1 MYGMSRF
8 AGSGSSLSSEE
19 TAYVRVVRQY
29 NDEILQGG
37 IRPNLAEALSEAASS
52 MNDQVG
58 VKAGKVGLEAC
69 QRERERERFLC
80 NIVTVEK
87 SNGVFSFPPT
97 EHH

>member
-1 MYGMSRF
+1 MYQESSPKLNCKQKWNEWLLMFLSFYPQDSVYGMSRV

-29 NDEILQGG
+29 NEEILQGG

-58 VKAGKVGLEAC
+58 VEAG
-69 QRERERERFLC
+69 
-80 NIVTVEK
+80 
-87 SNGVFSFPPT
+87 
-97 EHH
+97 